1 MKSNKA
7 RKIIAENLEYS
18 DCSQE
23 YVIAP
28 KKAVEAV
35 NAAEI
40 ELIQKAIE
48 TFCWVRCY
56 NDRNG
61 CDACAAK
68 SLFVAKLNTEL
79 WVNEK

>member
-7 RKIIAENLEYS
+7 RKIIADNLEYS

-35 NAAEI
+35 NEAEI

-56 NDRNG
+56 KDRDK
-61 CDACAAK
+61 CEACIAK
-68 SLFVAKLNTEL
+68 SVFVAKIQNYG
-79 WVNEK
+79 